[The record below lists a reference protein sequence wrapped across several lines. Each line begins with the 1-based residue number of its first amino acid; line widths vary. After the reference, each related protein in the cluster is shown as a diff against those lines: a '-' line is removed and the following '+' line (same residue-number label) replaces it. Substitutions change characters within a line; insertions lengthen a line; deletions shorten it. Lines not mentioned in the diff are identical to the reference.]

1 MVAPDDISSVE
12 LFGINMKNYLHL
24 LSFHGTG
31 LANVVG
37 LLPGN
42 ML

>member
-1 MVAPDDISSVE
+1 MVAPDDILSVE
-12 LFGINMKNYLHL
+12 LFGINMKNYLYL
-24 LSFHGTG
+24 LSFHGTA

-37 LLPGN
+37 LFPGD